1 MKTVKY
7 IGAVLLCA
15 VMLFSLAA
23 CTNKESVALVG
34 TWETEFDISE
44 YLNAAIDEEMGDYA
58 QFFRADELPMT
69 LKVRYSEDE
78 TYEMWVDTDAFVKE
92 CEKLIPAYTDGYR
105 KAYEYIAA
113 QSGTSVE
120 ALLGEAGK
128 TFDEMAGE
136 FVSSLDPE
144 AMAEALH
151 MKGLYRAQGGKLY
164 RSNSLDE
171 RVDKER
177 YETYE
182 LTGDGVITVTG
193 YVGDDADSNP
203 FVYPMTFKRK

>member
-1 MKTVKY
+1 MKTIKY

-23 CTNKESVALVG
+23 CTNRESLALVG
-34 TWETEFDISE
+34 TWEAEFDISE
-44 YLNAAIDEEMGDYA
+44 YLNAAIDEEMGEYA
-58 QFFRADELPMT
+58 QFFRADKLPMA

-78 TYEMWVDTDAFVKE
+78 TYEMWVDTDAFMKE
-92 CEKLIPAYTDGYR
+92 CEDLIPAYTEGYR

-136 FVSSLDPE
+136 FVASLDPE

-151 MKGLYRAQGGKLY
+151 MKGLYSAKDGKLY

-171 RVDKER
+171 RVDKES
-177 YETYE
+177 YEMYE
-182 LTGDGVITVTG
+182 LTEDGVLTVTE